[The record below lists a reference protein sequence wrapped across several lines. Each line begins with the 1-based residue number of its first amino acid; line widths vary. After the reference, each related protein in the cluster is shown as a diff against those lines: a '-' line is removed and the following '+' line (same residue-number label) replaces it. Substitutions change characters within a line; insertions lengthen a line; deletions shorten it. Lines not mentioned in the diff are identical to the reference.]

1 MPDRTD
7 QPGVYAVGVDVGGT
21 KIAAALV
28 DASGKLLGNTR
39 CPTVISGPESTLDGI
54 ASTVSLAIQST
65 GIADSDIR
73 GVGLGIP
80 GTVDPVLGLGLAS
93 VNLNWRNVAV
103 VEGLERR
110 LSIPCRIEN
119 DVRAAGLGEARFGAG
134 VGKSSLVFLTIGTGV
149 AASVILDG
157 KIWRGSHGLAGE
169 IGHTSFDPYGPQ
181 CKCGG
186 TGCLEALVSGPA
198 IAARAAAKVITASSS
213 ARRDSDALRGSKL
226 TARIVFAAARQG
238 NALALEVI
246 EETCSYLALAIQWLV
261 LSYDPQLMVLGGGV
275 SQAGDQL
282 LTPLT
287 HHLQRLADAS
297 WVFGSIF
304 NPDLVQLS
312 TLGEDS
318 GILGAA
324 ALFASD

>member
-1 MPDRTD
+1 MPESTNYT
-7 QPGVYAVGVDVGGT
+7 GSYTVGVDVGGT

-28 DASGKLLGNTR
+28 DASGRLSGNTR
-39 CPTVISGPESTLDGI
+39 CPTVISSPEATLEGI

-65 GIADSDIR
+65 GIAASEIR

-93 VNLNWRNVAV
+93 VNLNWKNVAV

-134 VGKSSLVFLTIGTGV
+134 MGKSSMVFLTIGTGV
-149 AASVILDG
+149 AAAVILGG

-169 IGHTSFDPYGPQ
+169 IGHTSFDPNGPK

-186 TGCLEALVSGPA
+186 SGCLEALVSGPA
-198 IAARAAAKVITASSS
+198 IAARAAAKIKIAGSS
-213 ARRDSDALRGSKL
+213 ADRHSELQQIPDL
-226 TARIVFAAARQG
+226 TAQMVFAAARQG
-238 NALALEVI
+238 DSLALEAV
-246 EETCSYLALAIQWLV
+246 EEACSYLALAIQWLA
-261 LSYDPQLMVLGGGV
+261 LSYDPQVIVLGGGV
-275 SQAGDQL
+275 SQAGDL
-282 LTPLT
+282 LLKPLMS
-287 HHLQRLADAS
+287 HVQRLADAS
-297 WVFGSIF
+297 WVFGGIF
-304 NPDLVQLS
+304 TPKLVQLS
-312 TLGEDS
+312 SLGENS

-324 ALFASD
+324 ALFGND